1 MLTTRAHPPTLVCLC
16 RYDPQKFAWES
27 SKGMT
32 TLRSR
37 VGVAVV
43 DRKLYAFGGYD
54 GSSRLYTVECFDPE
68 VSLMYLHVF
77 SLPTLSDTCIYMYVF
92 HFHVKKYVS
101 FVLAESTFPLLLS
114 LSHCESGTSI
124 SSM

>member
-1 MLTTRAHPPTLVCLC
+1 MYLCCLVFVLQCTLYFHVYNC
-16 RYDPQKFAWES
+16 RYDPQKSSWEP

-54 GSSRLYTVECFDPE
+54 GSSRLFTVECFDPE
-68 VSLMYLHVF
+68 VSLLWPLEIDLH
-77 SLPTLSDTCIYMYVF
+77 TCTRIQ
-92 HFHVKKYVS
+92 
-101 FVLAESTFPLLLS
+101 L
-114 LSHCESGTSI
+114 
-124 SSM
+124 